1 MLYQPEYNDVNKLRK
16 LVSAFENSSNWNF
29 LAPTDDDGIKV
40 LIGDDSNVSGL
51 DDVSVISSS
60 FDTGGANKGTI
71 SVIGPTRMPY
81 KKVVSLVE
89 YITENIERIIKEN
102 DE

>member
-1 MLYQPEYNDVNKLRK
+1 MIQ
-16 LVSAFENSSNWNF
+16 
-29 LAPTDDDGIKV
+29 
-40 LIGDDSNVSGL
+40 NVSGL

-89 YITENIERIIKEN
+89 YITEILLNIMKMMREEVRPWQKK
-102 DE
+102 